1 MLVTSS
7 RVPIADLRSLGW
19 EHKPE
24 GLCRGDEC
32 VPFPADALDQAGTI
46 DVDVLGAHLRR
57 TVVHDNAAGIYAI
70 GPEHGGPT
78 IVDVQAP
85 ELTLPDLRDDTMFT
99 LSSLRGKKVVLVS
112 WASW

>member
-1 MLVTSS
+1 MIVTTS
-7 RVPIADLRSLGW
+7 RVPIDDLSALGW

-32 VPFPADALDQAGTI
+32 VPLPASSIDGARTV
-46 DVDVLGAHLRR
+46 DVDLLGQRLRR
-57 TVVHDNAAGIYAI
+57 SVVADPATGVRSI
-70 GPEHGGPT
+70 GPEYGAT
-78 IVDVQAP
+78 TLTRVAAP
-85 ELTLPDLRDDTMFT
+85 DLELPDLVTGQPFR